1 MRARKFVN
9 KVTMA
14 LMPNPC
20 KIASPSTSSLFSPSH
35 TANARQTPIPP
46 RSFVA
51 SSDAPENAS
60 QLDAIFR
67 KKHALRSKIRRE
79 LKNMSPI
86 QRYEEEQEKPKR
98 VYVPRVEDRFSNMRM
113 LNISSLDDLVKSS
126 MDIRE
131 PAPVDS
137 DGKEREDVMQASE
150 PVDLF
155 IVPVALAYS
164 IQVVEEGAIP
174 ITPNDVP
181 VDALV
186 SPTDLDAFEKS
197 RSGKLPCILFRP
209 VRFERFLEEMGG
221 WRGSR
226 SGSDGSPT
234 TERISSSRTVQLGK
248 VQPQAPGHRTVFC
261 NDREANALAK
271 FKFRRVANLYFL
283 MISILSCTP
292 ISPVSPITNVVPLS
306 LVLLVSLIKEAWED
320 WKRFQNDMSINNTPV
335 DIFQDQKWMS
345 VPWKKLQFVTI
356 FLVISVDVPLSV
368 SSWHT

>member
-1 MRARKFVN
+1 MRAGKFVN

-14 LMPNPC
+14 LMTNPC
-20 KIASPSTSSLFSPSH
+20 KIASPSTSLLFSPSH
-35 TANARQTPIPP
+35 TANARQTPPPP

-51 SSDAPENAS
+51 ASDASENAN

-79 LKNMSPI
+79 LKNMSLI
-86 QRYEEEQEKPKR
+86 QRSEEDNSIQNIVLEAPWFKSSQSLCTYISSAALREVDTSTILAEVLHHVPSNKQEKPKR

-126 MDIRE
+126 MDILE

-155 IVPVALAYS
+155 IVPGLAFDRSGRRLGRSGGYYDLFLRNYEELVKRKNWKQPLLVALAYS

-186 SPTDLDAFEKS
+186 SPAGF
-197 RSGKLPCILFRP
+197 I
-209 VRFERFLEEMGG
+209 
-221 WRGSR
+221 
-226 SGSDGSPT
+226 
-234 TERISSSRTVQLGK
+234 
-248 VQPQAPGHRTVFC
+248 
-261 NDREANALAK
+261 
-271 FKFRRVANLYFL
+271 
-283 MISILSCTP
+283 P
-292 ISPVSPITNVVPLS
+292 ISPI
-306 LVLLVSLIKEAWED
+306 A
-320 WKRFQNDMSINNTPV
+320 
-335 DIFQDQKWMS
+335 
-345 VPWKKLQFVTI
+345 KKLHDSTVAF
-356 FLVISVDVPLSV
+356 
-368 SSWHT
+368 

>member
-20 KIASPSTSSLFSPSH
+20 KIASPSTSSLFSPPH

-86 QRYEEEQEKPKR
+86 QRYEEDNSIQNIVLEAPWFKSSQSLCAYISSAALREVNTSKILADVLHHVPGNKQEKPKR

-155 IVPVALAYS
+155 IVPGLAFDESGRRLGRSGGYYDLFLRNYEELVKRKNWKQPLLVALAYS

-186 SPTDLDAFEKS
+186 SPTGF
-197 RSGKLPCILFRP
+197 I
-209 VRFERFLEEMGG
+209 
-221 WRGSR
+221 
-226 SGSDGSPT
+226 
-234 TERISSSRTVQLGK
+234 
-248 VQPQAPGHRTVFC
+248 
-261 NDREANALAK
+261 
-271 FKFRRVANLYFL
+271 
-283 MISILSCTP
+283 P
-292 ISPVSPITNVVPLS
+292 ISPIA
-306 LVLLVSLIKEAWED
+306 KELRDSTVA
-320 WKRFQNDMSINNTPV
+320 F
-335 DIFQDQKWMS
+335 
-345 VPWKKLQFVTI
+345 
-356 FLVISVDVPLSV
+356 
-368 SSWHT
+368 